1 MAIDYDAWLEQPYQ
15 DECDAQEAY
24 DQAEESFRESDTYW
38 EHFEQWSKTN
48 EGKTEAD
55 WEETNDYVSSV
66 ESHLAMLN
74 EPPSREDYYGPY

>member
-1 MAIDYDAWLEQPYQ
+1 MAIDYDAWLEKPYQ

-55 WEETNDYVSSV
+55 WEETSDYVSSV

>member
-24 DQAEESFRESDTYW
+24 DRAEEDFNESDSYW
-38 EHFEQWSKTN
+38 ESYEEWLKTN
-48 EGKTEAD
+48 EGKTQAD
-55 WEETNDYVSSV
+55 WEQTNDYVSSV
-66 ESHLAMLN
+66 ESYQAMKN